1 MNPLEQ
7 FVSVDERPDGV
18 YVKVTRAEKESLRMD
33 LIRSAVENAFVM
45 NFDSAKFEDV
55 VMRARGVFERIGP
68 LFEIYNQDLEKYLQ
82 VTITAQKAV
91 LKVNSGCLAM
101 GKRPSEKT
109 LLYYLNRKGVSHGV
123 KIETIR
129 DLIIENKWDEFTD
142 VAEITPPLDGL
153 DSKIEMLI
161 SIDPNLQPTVRP
173 DGSVDY
179 RDIRSFTSVTKGQS
193 LAVKHPPTPGKPGIG
208 LGGEELPPTPGIDHK
223 LPNGKNTEISV
234 DGMYLLASKT
244 GIVFLQNGL
253 VHIVEMLNINGNVDF
268 NVGNVKYSGDV
279 LICGSVMPG
288 FTVEAEG
295 TIHIKGEV
303 ESARIISRNGR
314 VIVEK
319 GILGK
324 SDTQIKAKTGIV
336 VSFAQEAELFTEG
349 LLVFDK
355 FLMHCDCTCEV
366 LEGHGHNASIIGG
379 IIKAERTVTIKQVGT
394 ENGSLTTIILF
405 DKRKA
410 EIEDKIRELMLLD
423 KKLKMELEPVEKQL
437 KTKIALIKRTD
448 EVSTR
453 ARDEVKKW
461 VDAYNLIAQKIKYVT
476 EKIESAK
483 KDLGGPLQYDG
494 FVYVQGSI
502 FAGTEL
508 ELYGVKYSVLSN
520 MSNKRFRIIN
530 SGIQAGE

>member
-1 MNPLEQ
+1 LNPLEQ
-7 FVSVDERPDGV
+7 FVSIDERPDGM

-45 NFDSAKFEDV
+45 NFDSGKFEDV

-68 LFEIYNQDLEKYLQ
+68 LFEVYNPDIEKYLQ

-109 LLYYLNRKGVSHGV
+109 LLYYLDRKGVSHGV
-123 KIETIR
+123 NIDAIR
-129 DLIIENKWDEFTD
+129 DLIAENKWDEFLD
-142 VAEITPPLDGL
+142 VAEIVSPVDGF
-153 DSKIEMLI
+153 DSKIEMLV
-161 SIDPNLQPTVRP
+161 SIDPNLQPTVRL

-179 RDIRSFTSVTKGQS
+179 RDIRSFTSVTKGQT

-208 LGGEELPPTPGIDHK
+208 LGGEVLPPNPGIDHK
-223 LPNGKNTEISV
+223 LPNGKNTEVSS
-234 DGMYLLASKT
+234 DGLYLLASKT
-244 GIVFLQNGL
+244 GIVYLQNGL
-253 VHIVEMLNINGNVDF
+253 INIVEMLNINGNVDF

-279 LICGSVMPG
+279 LISGSVMPG

-303 ESARIISRNGR
+303 ESARVISRNGR

-336 VSFAQEAELFTEG
+336 VSFAQETELLTEG
-349 LLVFDK
+349 LLTFDK

-366 LEGHGHNASIIGG
+366 LEGNGHNASIIGG
-379 IIKAERTVTIKQVGT
+379 VVRAERTVTVKQLGT
-394 ENGSLTTIILF
+394 EKGSLTKIVLF
-405 DKRKA
+405 DKHQA
-410 EIEDKIRELMLLD
+410 EIEEKIKELVALD
-423 KKLKMELEPVEKQL
+423 KKLQTELEPIEKQL
-437 KTKIALIKRTD
+437 KTKMALLKRTD
-448 EVSTR
+448 EVSAR
-453 ARDEVKKW
+453 AREEVKKW
-461 VDAYNLIAQKIKYVT
+461 VDAYNLIVQKIKYVA

-483 KDLGGPLQYDG
+483 KDLDGPRQYEG
-494 FVYVQGSI
+494 FVYVQGLI

-508 ELYGVKYSVLSN
+508 EIFGAKYSVTSN
-520 MSNKRFRIIN
+520 MSNKRFRVIN

>member
-7 FVSVDERPDGV
+7 FVSIDERPDGV

-33 LIRSAVENAFVM
+33 LIRSAMENAFVM
-45 NFDSAKFEDV
+45 NFDSGKFEDV

-68 LFEIYNQDLEKYLQ
+68 VFEIYNQDIEKYLQ

-109 LLYYLNRKGVSHGV
+109 LVYYLNRKGISHGV
-123 KIETIR
+123 NIESIR
-129 DLIIENKWDEFTD
+129 DLIADNKWDEFWD
-142 VAEITPPLDGL
+142 VAEIVPPVSGF

-161 SIDPNLQPTVRP
+161 SIDPNLQPTVRS

-208 LGGEELPPTPGIDHK
+208 LGGEELPPTPGLDHK
-223 LPNGKNTEISV
+223 LPNGKNTEISA
-234 DGMYLLASKT
+234 DGLYLLASKT
-244 GIVFLQNGL
+244 GIVYLQNGMIN
-253 VHIVEMLNINGNVDF
+253 IVEMLNINGNVDF

-288 FTVEAEG
+288 FSVEAEG
-295 TIHIKGEV
+295 TVHIKGEV
-303 ESARIISRNGR
+303 ESARVISRNGR

-324 SDTQIKAKTGIV
+324 GDTQIKAKTGIV
-336 VSFAQEAELFTEG
+336 VSFAQEAELFTDG
-349 LLVFDK
+349 LLTFDK

-366 LEGHGHNASIIGG
+366 MEGHGHNASIIGG
-379 IIKAERTVTIKQVGT
+379 IIKAERTVTVKQVGT
-394 ENGSLTTIILF
+394 EKCSLTKIMLF
-405 DKRKA
+405 DKHHA
-410 EIEDKIRELMLLD
+410 EIEEKIKELIILD
-423 KKLKMELEPVEKQL
+423 KKLKTELEPVEKQL
-437 KTKIALIKRTD
+437 KTKMALLKRTD
-448 EVSTR
+448 EVSGR
-453 ARDEVKKW
+453 AREEVKKW
-461 VDAYNLIAQKIKYVT
+461 VDAYNLIAQKIKYVA
-476 EKIESAK
+476 EKIASAK
-483 KDLGGPLQYDG
+483 KELDGPQQYEG
-494 FVYVQGSI
+494 FVYVQGLV

-508 ELYGVKYSVLSN
+508 EIYGVKYSVTST
-520 MSNKRFRIIN
+520 MSNKRFRVIN

>member
-7 FVSVDERPDGV
+7 FVSVEERPDGV

-45 NFDSAKFEDV
+45 NFDYAKFEDV
-55 VMRARGVFERIGP
+55 AMRARGVFERIGS
-68 LFEIYNQDLEKYLQ
+68 LFEIYNPDLEKYFI
-82 VTITAQKAV
+82 VTLSAQKAA
-91 LKVNSGCLAM
+91 LKVSSGCLAM
-101 GKRPSEKT
+101 GKRPSVNT
-109 LLYYLNRKGVSHGV
+109 LLCYLNRNGVSHNV
-123 KIETIR
+123 KIESIR
-129 DLIIENKWDEFTD
+129 DLIVENRWDEFVT
-142 VAEITPPLDGL
+142 VAEITPPVDGS

-161 SIDPNLQPTVRP
+161 SIDANLHPTVRP

-179 RDIRSFTSVTKGQS
+179 RDIRSFTSVTKGQL
-193 LAVKHPPTPGKPGIG
+193 LAVKHPPTPGRPGIG
-208 LGGEELPPTPGIDHK
+208 LGGEELPPASGIDHK
-223 LPNGKNTEISV
+223 LPNGKNTEISA
-234 DGMYLLASKT
+234 DGKHLLASKT
-244 GIVFLQNGL
+244 GIVFLQHGL
-253 VHIVEMLNINGNVDF
+253 INIVEILNINGNVDF

-279 LICGSVMPG
+279 LIFGSVMPG
-288 FTVEAEG
+288 FTVESEG

-303 ESARIISRNGR
+303 ESARIISRNGM

-349 LLVFDK
+349 LLEFDK
-355 FLMHCDCTCEV
+355 FLMHCDCTCQT
-366 LEGHGHNASIIGG
+366 LEGHGHNASVIGG
-379 IIKAERTVTIKQVGT
+379 IIKAERTVTIKQAGT
-394 ENGSLTTIILF
+394 ENGSLTKIILF

-410 EIEDKIRELMLLD
+410 QIEDKIRELLLLD
-423 KKLKMELEPVEKQL
+423 KKLKIELETVEKQL

-448 EVSTR
+448 GVSTR

-461 VDAYNLIAQKIKYVT
+461 VDAYNLTVQKIKYVA

-483 KDLGGPLQYDG
+483 KEPGGPLLHDG
-494 FVYVQGSI
+494 FVYIQGPV

-508 ELYGVKYSVLSN
+508 ELYGVKYSVVSN
-520 MSNKRFRIIN
+520 TSNKRFRVIN